1 MGLLDIASI
10 RSIERGF
17 NYYQSECVINL
28 KSFSETQHEAE
39 VKGSGNKVYRCYID
53 MEHPRKSKCNCPHA
67 DGRRVICK
75 HMIALLFT
83 ASPEAA
89 NKHIM
94 MLNEVEEE
102 LRDAYLNMLIE
113 HGEMAELFGL
123 DEEEEMFEDEFY

>member
-28 KSFSETQHEAE
+28 KSFSEMQHEAE
-39 VKGSGNKVYRCYID
+39 VKGSGNKVYLCYID

-89 NKHIM
+89 NKHITTHAI
-94 MLNEVEEE
+94 LK
-102 LRDAYLNMLIE
+102 
-113 HGEMAELFGL
+113 L
-123 DEEEEMFEDEFY
+123 DKIKHIDNNAQAICKVLKSFK

>member
-53 MEHPRKSKCNCPHA
+53 MEHPRKSICNCPHA

>member
-94 MLNEVEEE
+94 KNSAMH
-102 LRDAYLNMLIE
+102 I
-113 HGEMAELFGL
+113 
-123 DEEEEMFEDEFY
+123 

>member
-28 KSFSETQHEAE
+28 KSFSETQHETE

-53 MEHPRKSKCNCPHA
+53 MEHPRKSKCNCPL
-67 DGRRVICK
+67 RRNMWIDSLK
-75 HMIALLFT
+75 EMINDM
-83 ASPEAA
+83 S
-89 NKHIM
+89 
-94 MLNEVEEE
+94 EEE

-123 DEEEEMFEDEFY
+123 DEEDEFY

>member
-53 MEHPRKSKCNCPHA
+53 MELLENPY
-67 DGRRVICK
+67 VIV
-75 HMIALLFT
+75 L
-83 ASPEAA
+83 
-89 NKHIM
+89 
-94 MLNEVEEE
+94 ML
-102 LRDAYLNMLIE
+102 M
-113 HGEMAELFGL
+113 
-123 DEEEEMFEDEFY
+123 EDE

>member
-53 MEHPRKSKCNCPHA
+53 GTS
-67 DGRRVICK
+67 
-75 HMIALLFT
+75 
-83 ASPEAA
+83 
-89 NKHIM
+89 
-94 MLNEVEEE
+94 
-102 LRDAYLNMLIE
+102 
-113 HGEMAELFGL
+113 
-123 DEEEEMFEDEFY
+123 

>member
-17 NYYQSECVINL
+17 SYYQSKCVINL
-28 KSFSETQHEAE
+28 KSYSETQFEAE
-39 VKGSGNKVYRCYID
+39 VKGSGSNVYRCYID

-83 ASPEAA
+83 ASQKQQI
-89 NKHIM
+89 NIQSC
-94 MLNEVEEE
+94 
-102 LRDAYLNMLIE
+102 
-113 HGEMAELFGL
+113 
-123 DEEEEMFEDEFY
+123 